1 MYPLGEQFQ
10 INYDKILANEKSI
23 LKGRKYRITVL
34 TERLVRL
41 EFSEE
46 GLFEDRPT
54 KIVLNR
60 NFSVPLFTVREDQNF
75 LEITTKYFKLSYAK
89 ERPFLGTKM
98 NPMQNLK
105 IELLNTEFVWYYKEE
120 EVRNY
125 GAPKFNLLSE
135 KGKLEYTKGLY
146 SSAGFASMDDSSSP
160 IFEPTGTLIPR
171 EKKETDVYV
180 FLYHKDFSQC
190 LHDYFSLT
198 GNAALLPRFAFGNW
212 WSRDIS
218 YNESSVVQL
227 VDDFEKNEIPLS
239 ILVLSESDWHKNAYE
254 KKQNILSGFTF
265 DPEKFPNPAMLT
277 QYLHSKGIRLGVSV
291 NPTQGFYPYEQ
302 YYEMASQYL
311 KKDQNGILPFHALDP
326 RCIDV
331 YFKLFIHP
339 LDALGIDFYYLKEI
353 PTNDLDTLWVLN
365 HYHFYDLSRDYKRR
379 PLLLTTNSLVA
390 PHRYPVLY
398 SGKTLVSWETL
409 KQIPLHNAS
418 AMNLGVAFWSHDI
431 GGYYKGI
438 EDNELYTRFVQLG
451 TFSPILKFGSTKGKY
466 YKREPWKWGVKTYEI
481 VKTYLKLRHRLIPY
495 LYTEAYLY
503 AKEGHL
509 FIKPIY
515 YDYPEFYD
523 DVLYKREY
531 YLGSEFFIAPIV
543 SKKDHV
549 MNRVIHRMYIPKGT
563 WYDFV
568 TGKKFPGDKKYVAFF
583 KDNEYPVFVKEGS
596 ILVLGDNENLNDTTP
611 PKNIEIQIFP
621 GCSSSYN
628 LYEDDGLS
636 DLYKKGFYLKT
647 NIDYNYMP
655 NNYTVIVRAIE
666 GKSGIVPEKRNYK
679 FNFRNTKK
687 SDQVSVYFNSSQ
699 IAFTSYVEK
708 DSFVVEVKDVPSIG
722 QLTINCKGKDIEIS
736 SLRIINDDIKSII
749 SDLQIETE
757 LKELI
762 DDIMFCDLPINKKRI
777 EIRKLAR
784 KGLEKKFVT
793 LFLKLL
799 EYLNIV

>member
-1 MYPLGEQFQ
+1 M
-10 INYDKILANEKSI
+10 
-23 LKGRKYRITVL
+23 
-34 TERLVRL
+34 
-41 EFSEE
+41 
-46 GLFEDRPT
+46 
-54 KIVLNR
+54 
-60 NFSVPLFTVREDQNF
+60 
-75 LEITTKYFKLSYAK
+75 
-89 ERPFLGTKM
+89 
-98 NPMQNLK
+98 
-105 IELLNTEFVWYYKEE
+105 
-120 EVRNY
+120 
-125 GAPKFNLLSE
+125 
-135 KGKLEYTKGLY
+135 
-146 SSAGFASMDDSSSP
+146 
-160 IFEPTGTLIPR
+160 
-171 EKKETDVYV
+171 
-180 FLYHKDFSQC
+180 
-190 LHDYFSLT
+190 
-198 GNAALLPRFAFGNW
+198 
-212 WSRDIS
+212 
-218 YNESSVVQL
+218 
-227 VDDFEKNEIPLS
+227 
-239 ILVLSESDWHKNAYE
+239 
-254 KKQNILSGFTF
+254 
-265 DPEKFPNPAMLT
+265 
-277 QYLHSKGIRLGVSV
+277 
-291 NPTQGFYPYEQ
+291 
-302 YYEMASQYL
+302 
-311 KKDQNGILPFHALDP
+311 
-326 RCIDV
+326 
-331 YFKLFIHP
+331 
-339 LDALGIDFYYLKEI
+339 
-353 PTNDLDTLWVLN
+353 
-365 HYHFYDLSRDYKRR
+365 
-379 PLLLTTNSLVA
+379 
-390 PHRYPVLY
+390 
-398 SGKTLVSWETL
+398 
-409 KQIPLHNAS
+409 
-418 AMNLGVAFWSHDI
+418 
-431 GGYYKGI
+431 
-438 EDNELYTRFVQLG
+438 YTRFVQLG